1 MATSITRIDNERCT
15 GCQTCYDLCPQDV
28 YTWDEEQERPV
39 VAYPEECWGCG
50 VCWAEC
56 PERAIDYTIPAAL
69 W

>member
-1 MATSITRIDNERCT
+1 MATSITKVDSERCT

-28 YTWDEEQERPV
+28 YTWDEKENAPV

-56 PERAIDYTIPAAL
+56 PSRAIEYKVPASL

>member
-1 MATSITRIDNERCT
+1 MAFSITKINYEKCD

-28 YTWDEEQERPV
+28 YTWDAEKDQPKVTYE
-39 VAYPEECWGCG
+39 EECWGCG

-56 PERAIDYTIPAAL
+56 PRRAIDYTIPASL

>member
-1 MATSITRIDNERCT
+1 MATSITKIDLTRCD

-28 YTWDEEQERPV
+28 YTWDEEKDRPR
-39 VAYPEECWGCG
+39 VAYPEECWACG

-56 PERAIDYTIPAAL
+56 PRRAISYTIPASL